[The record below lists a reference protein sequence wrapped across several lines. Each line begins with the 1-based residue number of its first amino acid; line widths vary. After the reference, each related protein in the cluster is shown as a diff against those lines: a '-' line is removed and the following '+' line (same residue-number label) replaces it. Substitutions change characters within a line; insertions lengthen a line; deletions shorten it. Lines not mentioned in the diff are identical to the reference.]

1 MRARYRLK
9 AGSARS
15 WIALGAAAALAAPAY
30 SFDFK
35 ATDSIDGSL
44 ISLITAGFSQRL
56 REQNAELVAA
66 PGTNGFF
73 TGFQDA
79 HTGDLNYNKGDLFA
93 LYLKGS
99 EEMLLKFPDKYKFFV
114 RGSWLLDGKA
124 SDTQFA
130 PLDSAARAPAA
141 RDLRLYDLWASKDF
155 ELFGNAARW
164 RLGRQVINWGESLF
178 VAGGVNATAAID
190 QYRLTY
196 PGVPLKE
203 VVLPA
208 EMVSLAFSPARGVNV
223 EGYYQFRWNQNHI
236 VPVGTFFSTSDY
248 IGEGKGT
255 NWFFLYDP
263 RYAATHGGVYASSAT
278 GVPFGPKVTNPQQA
292 LALANANGF
301 TFCAANDVV
310 GTVGAGGVCDPGLVP
325 GNLGFN
331 DYGVPFIAGD
341 QTPPVGKQ
349 FGLSAHYKP
358 QGSALD
364 FGLYYEH
371 FHEKQ
376 PYLRYLPAP
385 SLYSLIGQQ
394 LVYPANHNLYGASVN
409 VLAGQWAIG
418 SEISYRP
425 KDPILVDPFSCVDL
439 NPAFAGGA
447 DCHGNWA
454 TYRDAHKWQWN
465 TTWWRAVNPSDSD
478 IAGWLVRHAGAQASN
493 IQGEFAVVHYPGVS
507 NHSYQGVGLLTD
519 LSYDITQPS
528 PSGID
533 KNARHFGTADSFGI
547 VQYLD
552 MTWDSTVIPG
562 WQVIPNITWSLGIA
576 GDTPNENYTWFQGFL
591 ATTYALTLIQDK
603 QSWSASIL
611 YVTYRG
617 GDPSILRNFYA
628 DRDWWGASLTY
639 TF

>member
-1 MRARYRLK
+1 MMRARL
-9 AGSARS
+9 GTARS
-15 WIALGAAAALAAPAY
+15 WAALGAAAAVLSGPALG
-30 SFDFK
+30 FDFK
-35 ATDSIDGSL
+35 AGEYVDGSL
-44 ISLITAGFSQRL
+44 ISLITTGFSQRL
-56 REQNAELVAA
+56 RDQNAELVAA

-79 HTGDLNYNKGDLFA
+79 HTGDLNYEKGDLFA

-99 EEMLLKFPDKYKFFV
+99 EEMLLKFPDQWKFFV
-114 RGSWLLDGKA
+114 RGSWLLDAKA
-124 SDTQFA
+124 SDTKFV
-130 PLDSAARAPAA
+130 PLDSAARTQAA
-141 RDLRLYDLWASKDF
+141 RDLWLYDLWVSKDF
-155 ELFGNAARW
+155 ELFGNSARA
-164 RLGRQVINWGESLF
+164 RAGRQVINWGESLF

-208 EMVSLAFSPARGVNV
+208 EMISLALSPAKGVNV
-223 EGYYQFRWNQNHI
+223 EGYYQFRWNQNRL

-248 IGEGKGT
+248 IGEGKQP

-263 RYAATHGGVYASSAT
+263 RYAAIHGGVQKVDVN
-278 GVPFGPKVTNPQQA
+278 GVVSGPIITNQNQA
-292 LALANANGF
+292 LSLAVSNGYM
-301 TFCAANDVV
+301 FCAVADV
-310 GTVGAGGVCDPGLVP
+310 TTAGLCSVNGS
-325 GNLGFN
+325 GFN

-349 FGLSAHYKP
+349 FGLSTHYKP
-358 QGSALD
+358 EGAAID

-376 PYLRYLPAP
+376 PYLQYIAAP
-385 SLYSLIGQQ
+385 GLYAGVGQQ
-394 LVYPANHNLYGASVN
+394 LVYPANHNLYGASLN
-409 VLAGQWAIG
+409 FLAGQWAIG

-425 KDPILVDPFSCVDL
+425 KDPILVDPFSCSDF
-439 NPAFAGGA
+439 PGAPGGGA
-447 DCHGNWA
+447 NCGGNFA
-454 TYRDAHKWQWN
+454 TFRDAHKWQWN
-465 TTWWRAVNPSDSD
+465 TTWWRAVNPSDTD
-478 IAGWLVRHAGAQASN
+478 WYAWLIRKAGAQASN
-493 IQGEFAVVHYPGVS
+493 IQGEFALVHYPGVS
-507 NHSYQGVGLLTD
+507 NHAYKGLGLLSDLSFDINGVGGVGT
-519 LSYDITQPS
+519 
-528 PSGID
+528 D

-552 MTWDSTVIPG
+552 MTFDGTMIPG
-562 WQVIPNITWSLGIA
+562 WQVIPNVTWSWAIA
-576 GDTPNENYTWFQGFL
+576 GDTPNENYTWMQGVL
-591 ATTYALTLIQDK
+591 DTTYAITFTQNLQH
-603 QSWSASIL
+603 WSASVL